1 MAEARS
7 WPVADSQA
15 GRRLDVHCAA
25 ELAKPRNQVQRWI
38 AEGRVLLNGRAAKPS
53 AVLVAG
59 DRVECRPPEV
69 PSDVGVEPE
78 HGELSVLYEDA
89 DLAVIDKLPGIA
101 VHPGAGRRTG
111 TLAHF
116 LLHRYPEI
124 AGVGGRGRPG
134 IVHRLD
140 MDTSGALLIARS
152 EPAYLRLQEAF
163 AARSVQKTYLAIA
176 YGEPRRL
183 QGEIALPI
191 GRDPRDRKRMDVRS
205 GGRPAVSRYR
215 CRRSRRG
222 VSLFEVDLETGRTH
236 QIRVHLKAI
245 GHPLVGDPVY
255 GEKRWRGLPSAL
267 QPPLRDFPRP
277 ALHAWRL
284 AFTHPITAAPVA
296 VEAPVPEDLKELWS
310 RAAGEELRSALRDP
324 SKDASGTRP
333 PARR

>member
-1 MAEARS
+1 MNETRS
-7 WPVADSQA
+7 WLVPDLEA
-15 GRRLDVHCAA
+15 GRRLDQHCAR
-25 ELAKPRNQVQRWI
+25 ELAKPRNQIQKWI
-38 AEGRVLLNGRAAKPS
+38 ADRRVLVNGRVAKAS
-53 AVLVAG
+53 ATLAAG
-59 DRVECRPPEV
+59 DRIECRPPEA
-69 PSDVGVEPE
+69 PSDLGIEPGP
-78 HGELSVLYEDA
+78 GELSVLYEDA
-89 DLAVIDKLPGIA
+89 DLAVIDKPPGIA

-152 EPAYLRLQEAF
+152 ELAYLRLQEAF

-191 GRDPRDRKRMDVRS
+191 GRHRRDRKRMDVRFD
-205 GGRPAVSRYR
+205 GRPASSRYR
-215 CRRSRRG
+215 CRRTRRG
-222 VSLFEVDLETGRTH
+222 VSLFEIDLVTGRTH

-255 GEKRWRGLPSAL
+255 GEKRWRGLPSPR

-284 AFTHPITAAPVA
+284 AFTHPIAAEPVA
-296 VEAPVPEDLKELWS
+296 VESPVPEDLKQLWS
-310 RAAGEELRSALRDP
+310 QTAGEELRA
-324 SKDASGTRP
+324 TWE
-333 PARR
+333 